1 MFSRAALKRRVKR
14 LASTSYKTRSAFNS
28 LQDFR
33 RRRYFQS
40 ICEDIPIDDHLV
52 LFESFLGR
60 QYACSP
66 RAIYEA
72 MKRDSRFDDY
82 RFVWVSRRPD
92 KLRKEIGD
100 ERTIVVKYLSRRYLR
115 AYARAKYWVTN
126 WRLSTALKKRPG
138 QVVIQTW
145 HGTPL
150 KKIGMD
156 LTIEGNATTSQRKG
170 HRSYLEDAKR
180 YDYFVSPS
188 AFCTKVFASAFGLSQ
203 LHKED
208 ILIETGYPRNDR
220 LFSFTQDEVEELKD
234 ELGIP
239 EGNRVVLYA
248 PTWRDNQHTLG
259 VGYTFDPSAH
269 IEAFLD
275 STPDDVTVIVRLHYL
290 VANQLDLEK
299 YRGKVIDCSRWED
312 INDLYLVSDV
322 LVTDYSS
329 VFFDYANLRRP
340 IIFYMYDLE
349 EYSTQVR
356 DFYISLDELP
366 GPIVKTQDE
375 LESALA
381 NIGELSERYA
391 GAYQRFIDTYDY
403 LDDSNAGLRVALRC
417 ILADTEN

>member
-188 AFCTKVFASAFGLSQ
+188 AFCTKVFASAFGLGQ
-203 LHKED
+203 LNKED

-220 LFSFTQDEVEELKD
+220 LFSRREVVMPGEPGACVPHFGGLAIEKLARCRMTTIF
-234 ELGIP
+234 LAAIGRNASPICP
-239 EGNRVVLYA
+239 AHASSRMHPNR
-248 PTWRDNQHTLG
+248 
-259 VGYTFDPSAH
+259 
-269 IEAFLD
+269 LD
-275 STPDDVTVIVRLHYL
+275 DKEHHAGDFEYQQRRGLIRLHP
-290 VANQLDLEK
+290 E
-299 YRGKVIDCSRWED
+299 
-312 INDLYLVSDV
+312 
-322 LVTDYSS
+322 
-329 VFFDYANLRRP
+329 RP
-340 IIFYMYDLE
+340 R
-349 EYSTQVR
+349 Q
-356 DFYISLDELP
+356 
-366 GPIVKTQDE
+366 
-375 LESALA
+375 
-381 NIGELSERYA
+381 
-391 GAYQRFIDTYDY
+391 
-403 LDDSNAGLRVALRC
+403 
-417 ILADTEN
+417 